1 MRAEIWVGGMSNEA
15 YRIEG
20 VKKVETFGN
29 VCKITDVDGWEFET
43 SWHNV
48 VIIREPTEKG
58 GE

>member
-20 VKKVETFGN
+20 VKKIETNGDI
-29 VCKITDVDGWEFET
+29 CKITDTEGWVFET

-48 VIIREPTEKG
+48 VIISEPK
-58 GE
+58 